1 MLCSLTL
8 LCISED
14 LSHKIILYQSTVCA
28 YASLILLF
36 SKISFL
42 TDIVKSRE
50 SRLAAW
56 LGGGGGGGFITLDCL
71 KIADRNGLQNTQNGI

>member
-1 MLCSLTL
+1 MR
-8 LCISED
+8 
-14 LSHKIILYQSTVCA
+14 
-28 YASLILLF
+28 YAFLILLF

-56 LGGGGGGGFITLDCL
+56 LGGGGVVGDLL
-71 KIADRNGLQNTQNGI
+71 L

>member
-1 MLCSLTL
+1 MLFSLTL

-14 LSHKIILYQSTVCA
+14 TSHKIILYQSTVCA
-28 YASLILLF
+28 YAFLILLF

-56 LGGGGGGGFITLDCL
+56 LGGGGGGGFITLNCL

>member
-1 MLCSLTL
+1 MR
-8 LCISED
+8 
-14 LSHKIILYQSTVCA
+14 
-28 YASLILLF
+28 YAFLILLF

-71 KIADRNGLQNTQNGI
+71 KIADRNALQNTQNGI